1 MRDRGTVKG
10 SAALIRAALP
20 LFALGLMTHDANAL
34 SPQWTPAGPVYLTEG
49 YNPSNQKDNGRIWN
63 IAVDPSNSSHILI
76 FSDSGGIWQ
85 TTNNGT
91 TWTPQTDDYPSFNV
105 SYNNNSGAIAF
116 SASSPNIVYANTQP
130 AEDGWGGVIESTDG
144 GSTWNEIATYNNILG
159 TNYYTNMRDMLVDP
173 ANPNNVEFDCRY
185 SWYVGPTWGNLGGV
199 YKSTNGGTTWTNTF
213 QGCIGIPG
221 PCLVASSSNFSNQ
234 YFANASNI
242 GSNPTAGIYRS
253 TNAGTSWSVVS
264 GPWSS
269 VSGLSDLYV
278 AIAPSDQNTVYVIAA
293 TGDYAYNPSG
303 FYMTSDAW
311 DPTPVWTTLTAPI
324 SSPDGFK
331 VNPTNSQMIY
341 LDFYNYY
348 CNSPCTDSW
357 TNYETFNVANGTNS
371 AWTEYYAGN
380 SPFHADGRELCWQ
393 SNTNLLAS
401 CDGGIFLST
410 DSGNTFND
418 INEGGL
424 QTMMIYGHSG
434 SVQPGYPSNLVGGGT
449 QDNGTQLSIG
459 GGVFAQSLAGGDG
472 SSNQQDFFGDAA
484 GALGTSSNGTM
495 YRSTNPSVW
504 NNPSFYYTTTG
515 QQVGSLTGIQA
526 TCRSYN
532 NQNYVLA
539 GASTTLYQATDFWSN
554 PTSTNVVWT
563 NISSSI
569 APTGNIQYIEYA
581 LSDTTNK
588 TIAFTDA
595 KNEIWVTSNGGT
607 SWNGP
612 VTNGLP
618 NLNITQVTFN
628 PANANTLYAVY
639 SGYDGTPS
647 GHIFVTAN
655 ALAASPTWTSI
666 DDGVN
671 IPHNCI
677 AVDPNT
683 PADIFVGTDIGML
696 YSTNSGTSW
705 TAMNPA
711 STGMPNVSVQQLMF
725 EKSTDTLTA
734 WTFGRGIFQ
743 MQMNN
748 YTATPTYTPTV
759 TPTFGACSNWIV
771 NGNATQGA
779 AVTLTTATNGQ
790 VGSAWNRTCISL
802 TQNFNMTFKAYFGA
816 AAGADGMDFVLQND
830 PRGTAAIAGGG
841 SDKGY
846 SGTNAITPSVALCL
860 ETYANNGTLQPEENG
875 STTSTCGYTTGGT
888 CPFVFGTPIDN
899 GVEHTYNIT
908 WDPVGKALTLYMDGA
923 VVMTYDR
930 DLVASVFGGATCVYY
945 GFTGATGGANNLQYF
960 YQTNCFTD
968 TPTPTMTHTFTITPT
983 ETQTNTPTNQYTST
997 STPTSTSSSTVT
1009 DSETA
1014 TNSAT
1019 STATRTST
1027 ATGTSTSTATSTN
1040 THTMTATR
1048 TSTAT
1053 STATDTSSNTSTMTR
1068 TPTNTVTA
1076 TQTHTP
1082 SVTPTWTPTESM
1094 TSTSTSSWTPTQT
1107 RTSTPLNSPTP
1118 TLTGTPTAV
1127 TTPVVYPNPATGNQ
1141 VDVALPGYD
1150 LSNVTVDIFTL
1161 SLRKVQSLRSPQV
1174 MGDVIVVPLM
1184 DKSGMTL
1191 ANGLYYF
1198 RVMVGAK
1205 KWILKVL
1212 VLR

>member
-1 MRDRGTVKG
+1 MRTPGTVKRSG
-10 SAALIRAALP
+10 VLTGAVWLLLAL
-20 LFALGLMTHDANAL
+20 ALGAQSAYAL
-34 SPQWTPAGPVYLTEG
+34 SPQWIPVGPVYLTEG

-63 IAVDPSNSSHILI
+63 IAVDPSNVNHILI

-85 TTNNGT
+85 TTNDGT

-116 SASSPNIVYANTQP
+116 AASSPNIVYANTQP
-130 AEDGWGGVIESTDG
+130 AEDGWGGVIKSTDG

-173 ANPNNVEFDCRY
+173 ANPNNLEFDCKY
-185 SWYVGPTWGNLGGV
+185 SWYVGPTWGNIGGV
-199 YKSTNGGTTWTNTF
+199 YKSTDGGSTWTNTF
-213 QGCIGIPG
+213 QGTIGVPG

-234 YFANASNI
+234 YFANSTNI

-269 VSGLSDLYV
+269 VSGLADLFV
-278 AIAPSDQNTVYVIAA
+278 AIAPSDQNTVYVIAS
-293 TGDYAYNPSG
+293 TGDYAYNPPG
-303 FYMTSDAW
+303 FYMTSNAW
-311 DPTPVWTTLTAPI
+311 AATPTWTSLTPPI

-331 VNPTNSQMIY
+331 VQPTNSQMIF

-357 TNYETFNVANGTNS
+357 TNYETFNVANGAGS

-393 SNTNLLAS
+393 NNTNLLAS

-459 GGVFAQSLAGGDG
+459 GGVFSQSLAGGDG

-504 NNPSFYYTTTG
+504 NNPSFYYTSTG

-526 TCRSYN
+526 TARSYN

-563 NISSSI
+563 NISSGI
-569 APTGNIQYIEYA
+569 APTGNIQYVEYA
-581 LSDTTNK
+581 LADTTNK

-595 KNEIWVTSNGGT
+595 KNEIWVTSNGGA

-639 SGYDGTPS
+639 SGYNGTPA

-655 ALAASPTWTSI
+655 ALAAFPTWTSI

-759 TPTFGACSNWIV
+759 TPTFSACSSWVV

-790 VGSAWNRTCISL
+790 VGSAWNRNCINL
-802 TQNFNMTFKAYFGA
+802 TQNFNMTFKTYFGA

-830 PRGTAAIAGGG
+830 PRGTAAIGGG
-841 SDKGY
+841 GGDKGY
-846 SGTNAITPSVALCL
+846 SGTNAITPSMAFCL

-875 STTSTCGYTTGGT
+875 STTSTCGYTTGGL
-888 CPFVFGTPIDN
+888 CPFTFGTAINN
-899 GVEHTYNIT
+899 GVEHTYNVT
-908 WDPVGKALTLYMDGA
+908 WDPTAKVLTLYMDGA
-923 VVMTYDR
+923 VVMTYNR
-930 DLVASVFGGATCVYY
+930 DLVANVFGGSTCVYY
-945 GFTGATGGANNLQYF
+945 GFTGATGGANDLQYF

-968 TPTPTMTHTFTITPT
+968 TPTPTTTHTSTVTPT
-983 ETQTNTPTNQYTST
+983 GTQTNTPTSQYTNTATNTASPSSTATYSATST
-997 STPTSTSSSTVT
+997 S
-1009 DSETA
+1009 

-1019 STATRTST
+1019 STATKTNSATETSTSTGTNTVTFTATPTETFTMTETSTSSST
-1027 ATGTSTSTATSTN
+1027 ATATVTPTRTSTSTATVTDTQTCSPTPTN
-1040 THTMTATR
+1040 TNTMTATV
-1048 TSTAT
+1048 SC
-1053 STATDTSSNTSTMTR
+1053 
-1068 TPTNTVTA
+1068 
-1076 TQTHTP
+1076 
-1082 SVTPTWTPTESM
+1082 
-1094 TSTSTSSWTPTQT
+1094 
-1107 RTSTPLNSPTP
+1107 TSTPTV
-1118 TLTGTPTAV
+1118 TRTYTVTETQTPTATPLV
-1127 TTPVVYPNPATGNQ
+1127 TQPVIFPNPATGNQ
-1141 VDVALPGYD
+1141 VALALPKLNAG
-1150 LSNVTVDIFTL
+1150 SVTVEIFTL
-1161 SLRKVQSLRSPQV
+1161 SFREVQTYRFAQV
-1174 MGDVIVVPLM
+1174 VGSTVVLPLT
-1184 DKSGMTL
+1184 DKSGTAL
-1191 ANGLYYF
+1191 ANGLYYL
-1198 RVMVGAK
+1198 RVTVDGH
-1205 KWILKVL
+1205 KWILKLL
-1212 VLR
+1212 VLK